1 MSLRSSGTCLR
12 ILMGCM
18 RLPRLLAEVELK
30 LKMQF
35 VDAGLVVAAVELAS
49 SNDASV
55 VDPRFKFTFDP
66 CSS

>member
-1 MSLRSSGTCLR
+1 
-12 ILMGCM
+12 MGCM